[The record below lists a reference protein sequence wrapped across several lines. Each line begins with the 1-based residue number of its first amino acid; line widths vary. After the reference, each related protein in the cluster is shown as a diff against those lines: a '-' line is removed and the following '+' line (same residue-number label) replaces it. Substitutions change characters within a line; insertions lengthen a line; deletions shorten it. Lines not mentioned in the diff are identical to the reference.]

1 MQLQREVI
9 GETAMLA
16 LGAELA
22 EALQGH
28 GLVFLQ
34 GDLGAGKTTL
44 SRGLIQS
51 LGHVGAVKS
60 PTYTLIEPYEL
71 GTLSLYH
78 LDLYRLA
85 DAEELEFLGVRDF
98 LDGNCVC
105 LIEWPDKGAGFLP
118 TPDLTITIRVKGAGR
133 CIDIQGQSPHGLAVC
148 QLLSQAWGAK
158 LS

>member
-1 MQLQREVI
+1 MQLERAVI
-9 GETAMLA
+9 GEAAMLA

-22 EALQGH
+22 AALQGR

-44 SRGLIQS
+44 SRGLIRA
-51 LGHVGAVKS
+51 LGHAGAVKS

-71 GTLSLYH
+71 DGVSLYH

-98 LDGNCVC
+98 LDQHSLC
-105 LIEWPDKGAGFLP
+105 LIEWPDKGASFLP
-118 TPDLTITIRVKGAGR
+118 TPDLTITIEVVDAGR
-133 CIDIQGQSPHGLAVC
+133 KIAIRGQSPYGLAVC
-148 QLLSQAWGAK
+148 QRLNQV
-158 LS
+158 